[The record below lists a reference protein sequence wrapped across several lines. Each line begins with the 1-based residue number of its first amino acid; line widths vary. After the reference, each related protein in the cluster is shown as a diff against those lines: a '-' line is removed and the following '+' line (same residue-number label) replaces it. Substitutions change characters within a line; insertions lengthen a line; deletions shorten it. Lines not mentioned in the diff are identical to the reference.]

1 MKIYSDRS
9 ADDNRETELAH
20 NVYLQLAEKLFY
32 QDRTLYIYIDNFYTS
47 YEFYT
52 SYIISK
58 LQDSYS

>member
-32 QDRTLYIYIDNFYTS
+32 QDRTLYIYW
-47 YEFYT
+47 
-52 SYIISK
+52 
-58 LQDSYS
+58 